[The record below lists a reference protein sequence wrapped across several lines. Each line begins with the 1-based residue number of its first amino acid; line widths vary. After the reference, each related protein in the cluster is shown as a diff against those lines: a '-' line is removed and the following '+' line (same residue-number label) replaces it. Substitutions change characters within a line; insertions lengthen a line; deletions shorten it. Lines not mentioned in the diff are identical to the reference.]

1 MGGVKVLLHVLHRDQ
16 DLTEDGTIAWSTL
29 YNNYIEEINAY
40 LLGSPI
46 DDEEELF
53 LTEMGQKP
61 NFDCS
66 SDLGSRDMDRNHDW
80 INDPRERYTDLV
92 DIDTFLSRNPKI
104 DEGENNTFCLTP
116 LQCLRRNNLSEIEHT
131 FHNIVPLLDATI
143 GKNNHYLIKYK
154 ESPLE
159 ATATHRNKETDPN
172 DRARV
177 GFKVDAI
184 FEYQDIS
191 WTPVIECRRCP
202 GTVWW
207 SPTVFTFQGMG

>member
-1 MGGVKVLLHVLHRDQ
+1 
-16 DLTEDGTIAWSTL
+16 
-29 YNNYIEEINAY
+29 
-40 LLGSPI
+40 
-46 DDEEELF
+46 
-53 LTEMGQKP
+53 MGQKP

-104 DEGENNTFCLTP
+104 DEGEN
-116 LQCLRRNNLSEIEHT
+116 
-131 FHNIVPLLDATI
+131 
-143 GKNNHYLIKYK
+143 

-207 SPTVFTFQGMG
+207 SPTVKTNRRKCKWYSLMGLTVVGRKIRVCALATTGGLFHLVLMHECLLPTS

>member
-53 LTEMGQKP
+53 EYPPDWMFLTEMGQKP

-92 DIDTFLSRNPKI
+92 DIDTFLI
-104 DEGENNTFCLTP
+104 
-116 LQCLRRNNLSEIEHT
+116 NLE
-131 FHNIVPLLDATI
+131 LLA
-143 GKNNHYLIKYK
+143 N
-154 ESPLE
+154 SSSSC
-159 ATATHRNKETDPN
+159 
-172 DRARV
+172 V
-177 GFKVDAI
+177 GNYGA
-184 FEYQDIS
+184 
-191 WTPVIECRRCP
+191 
-202 GTVWW
+202 
-207 SPTVFTFQGMG
+207 

>member
-1 MGGVKVLLHVLHRDQ
+1 MRGSSMGGVKVLLHVLHRDQ

-104 DEGENNTFCLTP
+104 DEGENVLM
-116 LQCLRRNNLSEIEHT
+116 
-131 FHNIVPLLDATI
+131 D
-143 GKNNHYLIKYK
+143 
-154 ESPLE
+154 
-159 ATATHRNKETDPN
+159 
-172 DRARV
+172 
-177 GFKVDAI
+177 
-184 FEYQDIS
+184 YQN
-191 WTPVIECRRCP
+191 VKC
-202 GTVWW
+202 
-207 SPTVFTFQGMG
+207 